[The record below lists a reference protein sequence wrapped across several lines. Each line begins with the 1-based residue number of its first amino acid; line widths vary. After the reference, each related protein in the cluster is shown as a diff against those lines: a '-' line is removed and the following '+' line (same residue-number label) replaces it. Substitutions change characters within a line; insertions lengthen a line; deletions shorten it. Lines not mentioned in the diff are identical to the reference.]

1 MSTEP
6 KNTRYAGPIW
16 TLVLL
21 APLIAEVLSGSTRWS
36 FIFVYI
42 PEVMVWGCGALLCR
56 ELVRRWQAGTTS
68 LLLLGLA
75 LSVAEEFVIQQTSI
89 APLPFPG
96 SNADYGRF
104 FGVNWLYFLFML
116 GYESVWVAVV
126 PVTVT
131 ELLFPVHRNR
141 PWLRKAGVIVVCA
154 VFLFG
159 SFIAWLSW
167 TQFARRNMHAVIY
180 HPPLIAIAS
189 GVAAILLLIC
199 LAYALRAVGGEMGT
213 GADQGSGSPLIT
225 SPLITWAACIAA
237 FVLGCV
243 WFKLIAM
250 LFTPVHTPVWIPLT
264 AGSIGSICAYALF
277 RALSRTAWSD
287 MRRWAVSFGATLAC
301 MTATSIST
309 AGWKHSD
316 FVAKIVLDVLA
327 LIALL
332 WLGVKVRRRAAG

>member
-1 MSTEP
+1 MSTES
-6 KNTRYAGPIW
+6 KKTRYAGPIW
-16 TLVLL
+16 TLVFL

-36 FIFVYI
+36 FIFVYV

-56 ELVRRWQAGTTS
+56 ELVRRWRAGTTS
-68 LLLLGLA
+68 LLLLGMA

-131 ELLFPVHRNR
+131 ELLFPSRR
-141 PWLRKAGVIVVCA
+141 SQPWLRKIGVTVVCV
-154 VFLFG
+154 VFALG
-159 SFIAWLSW
+159 SLIAWFTW
-167 TQFARRNMHAVIY
+167 TQLARPNMHAVLY
-180 HPPLIAIAS
+180 HPPFIAIAS

-199 LAYALRAVGGEMGT
+199 LAYALRTAGGEMGA
-213 GADQGSGSPLIT
+213 GADQTPG

-237 FVLGCV
+237 FVLGCA

-250 LFTPVHTPVWIPLT
+250 LFIPERTPVSIPITVGFVGALC
-264 AGSIGSICAYALF
+264 SYVLF
-277 RALSRTAWSD
+277 RALSHTAWSD

-301 MTATSIST
+301 MTVTSIST

-316 FVAKIVLDVLA
+316 FVAKIAIDVLA
-327 LIALL
+327 LIVLL
-332 WLGVKVRRRAAG
+332 WLGVQVRRRAALKLES